1 MSTTPSQQSGAH
13 LEYLEAQQ
21 LLHRYCFAVDMG
33 TVADVMALF
42 AERCDLIVEPGGVFG
57 GRAAVTEWYR
67 ALTTKRMAV
76 LRHLTSN
83 QVLSVS
89 GDHATSKSYW
99 DAHGDLNGEAMVAA
113 GFYEDTMNRIDGH
126 WRYTK
131 KIIRIDYMVSL
142 KEGWG
147 GANRIKCRL
156 IKGVSVDTA
165 GWR

>member
-1 MSTTPSQQSGAH
+1 MSTTNSEYHGPHA
-13 LEYLEAQQ
+13 EYLEAQQ

-33 TVADVMALF
+33 TVDEVMKLF
-42 AERCDLIVEPGGVFG
+42 APQCDLIVEPGGNFE
-57 GRAAVTEWYR
+57 GRVAVTEWYR
-67 ALTTKRMAV
+67 ALTTKRMAI

-83 QVLSVS
+83 QVLTVS
-89 GDHATSKSYW
+89 GDTATSKSYW

-113 GFYEDTMNRIDGH
+113 GFYEDTLAKIDGR

-131 KIIRIDYMVSL
+131 KIIRIDYMVPL

-147 GANRIKCRL
+147 GVNRIKCRL
-156 IKGVSVDTA
+156 IRGVSVDTA